1 VLGAWIFLTIGITAG
16 SYWAYYELG
25 WGGWWFWDPVEN
37 ASLMPWLAATA
48 LLHSVSVLATRDGLR
63 AWTIML
69 AVVAF
74 SMSMIGTFLVRS
86 GILTS
91 VHAFAVDPKRG
102 AFLLALLAIYIGG
115 ALVLFAAR
123 IGTVRQGNTFALVS
137 REGALVVNNL
147 LLSVILGI
155 VLIGTLYPLA
165 AAGWGVQ
172 LSVGKPFFDKTA
184 GPVALALAVFIAIGP
199 LLRWRRDEPQALL
212 KRVTWPV
219 AASCAAL
226 IVLVPF
232 AWGAGL
238 LPLAA
243 LVLAAGLAVAS
254 VAPLWGRNLRR
265 TPLFTWGMVVAHLG
279 VAVSLAG
286 MASDSAFTKETL
298 AVLRQGETR
307 SVGPYLVTMTG
318 IRPVV
323 GPNWSAIAADLSIR
337 RGEGAPFMLSPESR
351 FFASPPTSTSE
362 SAIATRLDGQLY
374 TVLGQPDGKGGWQVR
389 LWWKPFVTL
398 IWLGGALIGLG
409 GVLSF
414 FGRIRRRKRAVYEDY
429 EEAVA

>member
-1 VLGAWIFLTIGITAG
+1 
-16 SYWAYYELG
+16 
-25 WGGWWFWDPVEN
+25 
-37 ASLMPWLAATA
+37 
-48 LLHSVSVLATRDGLR
+48 
-63 AWTIML
+63 
-69 AVVAF
+69 
-74 SMSMIGTFLVRS
+74 
-86 GILTS
+86 
-91 VHAFAVDPKRG
+91 
-102 AFLLALLAIYIGG
+102 
-115 ALVLFAAR
+115 LFAAR
-123 IGTVRQGNTFALVS
+123 IGTVRQGNSFSLVS

-172 LSVGKPFFDKTA
+172 LSVVKPFFDKTA
-184 GPVALALAVFIAIGP
+184 GPIALLLVVFMAMGP

-212 KRVTWPV
+212 KRLTWPV
-219 AASCAAL
+219 AAAGVAL
-226 IVLVPF
+226 IVLVSF
-232 AWGAGL
+232 ASEAGL
-238 LPLAA
+238 MPLLA

-307 SVGPYLVTMTG
+307 AVGPYLVTMTG
-318 IRPVV
+318 IRPVI

-337 RGEGAPFMLSPESR
+337 RGEGATPFILSPQSR
-351 FFASPPTSTSE
+351 FFASPPTTTSE

-374 TVLGQPDGKGGWQVR
+374 TVLGQADGKGGWQVR

-409 GVLSF
+409 GALSF
-414 FGRIRRRKRAVYEDY
+414 FGRIRRRKRAVYDDY
-429 EEAVA
+429 EEAAA